1 MPEECKVE
9 YLMGLR
15 LLVSKSKAMRKLF
28 QVNNF
33 TSANLI
39 HNLDIIFLLVL
50 VKFYLFN
57 KSLFGGFVI
66 VFVLLF
72 VKLRL

>member
-1 MPEECKVE
+1 
-9 YLMGLR
+9 MGLR

-50 VKFYLFN
+50 VKFYLFK

-72 VKLRL
+72 VKFRL